1 MTTRHPSFAARLTA
15 LMAAAGLLI
24 GLGACSSADDGQ
36 SENPDPSNTTVSTG
50 AEDGAVAIFTPAD
63 GITISQHTPLNKW
76 AKLVPE
82 ITDALEAEGMSGDRI
97 ESFTSDSLDRQSR
110 AVQDY
115 VVDHLSADGDDD
127 VEAQHTTLLV
137 APVVQTDDSTRQY
150 GDYIRQ
156 ELAHDDEDT
165 DGAADG
171 TDADSSEDDNDTA
184 DGSDASGE
192 SLETDEADPEE
203 SESER
208 VAEEN
213 RQAADR
219 LVSALRLAQESG
231 MHVVLMAN
239 TIEGYAPD
247 AFVSFSDAR
256 SIGQL
261 QAQNLAAK
269 LELDKVSKDNPKYV
283 EVMLPYDPQPSSTNG
298 DETDTDSSA
307 TFAQEAFAGIW
318 SVLGPYFESGVLRS
332 PSGILTASSTAD
344 DWSLVAYDASEDNAT
359 GSELANR
366 LDVENSD
373 SGHTRIDGVIAMNDY
388 VASDVIDELEA
399 LGYTGSAADINPSIT
414 ISGIVDNITGKKDLA
429 REAVPDPIKAPDT
442 DDADADTRD
451 EAERDAQWPL
461 VTGYGAYVDSMPDLV
476 SGKQW
481 MTGLEDRKT
490 LAEDTARAC
499 VLLNTGKT
507 LDDMES
513 VSTTTIADKE
523 TPTISESLLAVS
535 ASNLKAELITPGY
548 ITMAEAGL

>member
-1 MTTRHPSFAARLTA
+1 MTTRHFSFAARLTA

-24 GLGACSSADDGQ
+24 GLGACSSTDDGQ
-36 SENPDPSNTTVSTG
+36 SEASDPSNATVSTG
-50 AEDGAVAIFTPAD
+50 AEDGAVAIFTPSD

-82 ITDALEAEGMSGDRI
+82 ITEALESEGMSGDHI
-97 ESFTSDSLDRQSR
+97 ETFTSDSLGRQSR

-115 VVDHLSADGDDD
+115 VVDHLSADEDDD

-156 ELAHDDEDT
+156 ELEHGSEDA
-165 DGAADG
+165 DGTADG
-171 TDADSSEDDNDTA
+171 TDADSSGDSDT
-184 DGSDASGE
+184 SDE
-192 SLETDEADPEE
+192 TLETDDADSDENSEE
-203 SESER
+203 SEAER
-208 VAEEN
+208 IAEEN

-239 TIEGYAPD
+239 TIEGYSPD

-261 QAQNLAAK
+261 QAQKLAAK

-283 EVMLPYDPQPSSTNG
+283 EVMLPYDPPDSSSEDNESGT
-298 DETDTDSSA
+298 ESSA

-332 PSGILTASSTAD
+332 PSGILTASTTAD
-344 DWSLVAYDASEDNAT
+344 DWRLVSYDASEDNAT
-359 GSELANR
+359 GDELANR
-366 LDVENSD
+366 LDVEHSD
-373 SGHTRIDGVIAMNDY
+373 SGYTRIDGVIAMNDY
-388 VASDVIDELEA
+388 VASDVIDELET

-414 ISGIVDNITGKKDLA
+414 ISGIVDNITGKKDLS
-429 REAVPDPIKAPDT
+429 RSAVPDPIKAPDA
-442 DDADADTRD
+442 DDSDADAQD
-451 EAERDAQWPL
+451 ESERDAQWPL

-481 MTGLEDRKT
+481 MTGLENRKA
-490 LAEDTARAC
+490 LAEDTAQAC

-507 LDDMES
+507 LDEMES

-523 TPTISESLLAVS
+523 TPTISETLLAVS

>member
-1 MTTRHPSFAARLTA
+1 
-15 LMAAAGLLI
+15 MAAAGLLV
-24 GLGACSSADDGQ
+24 GLGACSSADNGQ
-36 SENPDPSNTTVSTG
+36 SEDPDSSSTTVSTG
-50 AEDGAVAIFTPAD
+50 AKDGAVAIFTPSD

-82 ITDALEAEGMSGDRI
+82 ITDALEAEGMSGDHI

-110 AVQDY
+110 TVQDY
-115 VVDHLSADGDDD
+115 VVDHLSATDEDDI
-127 VEAQHTTLLV
+127 EAQHTTLLV

-156 ELAHDDEDT
+156 ELAHDDENDENTADDADASDT
-165 DGAADG
+165 SDTSDTGSADDGDSSADASEGTSEADG
-171 TDADSSEDDNDTA
+171 TDSTEDAEDS
-184 DGSDASGE
+184 
-192 SLETDEADPEE
+192 EA
-203 SESER
+203 ER
-208 VAEEN
+208 IVEEN

-219 LVSALRLAQESG
+219 LVSALRLAQDSG
-231 MHVVLMAN
+231 MHVVLMAS
-239 TIEGYAPD
+239 TIEGYSPD

-261 QAQNLAAK
+261 QAEKMVTK
-269 LELDKVSKDNPKYV
+269 LELDKVSEDNPKYV
-283 EVMLPYDPQPSSTNG
+283 EVMLPYDPQSSSA
-298 DETDTDSSA
+298 DTDDAASA
-307 TFAQEAFAGIW
+307 DDADTSASFAQEAFAGIW

-332 PSGILTASSTAD
+332 PSGILTASTTAD
-344 DWSLVAYDASEDNAT
+344 DWRLVAYDASEDDAT

-442 DDADADTRD
+442 DGTDADTQD

-481 MTGLEDRKT
+481 MTGLEDRKA
-490 LAEDTARAC
+490 LAEATAQAC
-499 VLLNTGKT
+499 VRLNTGTT

-513 VSTTTIADKE
+513 VSTTTIAGKE
-523 TPTISESLLAVS
+523 TPTISEALLAVS